1 MSKVTSESARAYVA
15 GAALPDAPPV
25 MRGDQAPTATLALEA
40 GRAQAA
46 VVGSEV
52 LSFAADV
59 APEWRQDLIHSSLL
73 AQLVAKKKVPDP
85 GRVFE
90 RYDAYFDVLKNVGWV
105 VLKEDFAI
113 YTEDGQNFEAHS
125 AILKV
130 AEMLLGPSASS
141 LALVSGTLN
150 ALHSMD
156 QSSPWITL
164 FARESQTAQTA
175 SFQIS
180 VAEATPEGGI
190 VVALMAFGLD
200 ARTELKQVLFF
211 RARASDA
218 TLRHCSASVTID
230 THVLASAR
238 ETLKTRLAQHANR
251 YILQLPDF

>member
-1 MSKVTSESARAYVA
+1 MSKVTADSARAYVA
-15 GAALPDAPPV
+15 GAPLPDPPPR
-25 MRGDQAPTATLALEA
+25 MRGDPAPTATLALEA

-73 AQLVAKKKVPDP
+73 AQLVAKKKVPEP
-85 GRVFE
+85 SRVFE

-113 YTEDGQNFEAHS
+113 YVEDGQNFEAHG

-130 AEMLLGPSASS
+130 AQMLLGPSAPA

-156 QSSPWITL
+156 ESSPWITL
-164 FARESQTAQTA
+164 FARESQSAQTA
-175 SFQIS
+175 SFQVS
-180 VAEATPEGGI
+180 VAESTPEGGI

-211 RARASDA
+211 RARASEA

-238 ETLKTRLAQHANR
+238 EALKQRLAQHANR
-251 YILQLPDF
+251 YIMALPDL